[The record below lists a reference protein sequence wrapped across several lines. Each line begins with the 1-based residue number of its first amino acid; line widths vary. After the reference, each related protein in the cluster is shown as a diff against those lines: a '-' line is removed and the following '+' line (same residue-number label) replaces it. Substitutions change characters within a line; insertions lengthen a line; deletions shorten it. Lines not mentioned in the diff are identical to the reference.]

1 VNELL
6 ASLKNGHVEA
16 SSLREHLFE
25 DEELAKILGYG

>member
-6 ASLKNGHVEA
+6 ATLKNGHVEA